1 MTYAPYR
8 VMCGL

>member
-8 VMCGL
+8 VCSV